1 MSRLPGELSRRTFL
15 RAMARL
21 GWSVLRIRGSHHQ
34 LVHPR
39 FPGVLTV
46 AIHDTLSRPALKKV
60 LKAAGID
67 PDDFQQVL

>member
-1 MSRLPGELSRRTFL
+1 MG
-15 RAMARL
+15 RL
-21 GWSVLRIRGSHHQ
+21 GWYVLRIRGSHHQ
-34 LVHPR
+34 LVHDK

-67 PDDFQQVL
+67 EEAFFNVL